1 MIQSCVFLPNVPP
14 VLAEMCHPLTGCE
27 TDCLQCI
34 SDGSRMSSFRWI
46 VCTMK
51 FKSYSP
57 WMVVFLVEKVIQ
69 PTSKM
74 LRTLSGLTDDDD
86 HLLALTA

>member
-1 MIQSCVFLPNVPP
+1 
-14 VLAEMCHPLTGCE
+14 
-27 TDCLQCI
+27 
-34 SDGSRMSSFRWI
+34 
-46 VCTMK
+46 
-51 FKSYSP
+51 
-57 WMVVFLVEKVIQ
+57 MVVFLVEKVIQ